1 MTNDQCLARANGIG
15 GQIEVYGDSVRIIRK
30 AFIETL
36 RGTNDLEIP
45 LSTLSA
51 VRFQSGG
58 LFGGNG
64 FIQLVTAGTKLEASP
79 FDPEADPTRLAFLSA
94 EKKHFEQVKEVLAR
108 RIGVKPIPQQ
118 PSRNLR
124 APIGYAIIIALL
136 VSNILRAHFQSI
148 TNDEAATYNRYV
160 SQGWN
165 VLLFTFWANNHT
177 LHSIL
182 MKITTTIFGVSHL
195 SVRMPALIGGAIYLV
210 SVEYLCRA
218 LFRDRLAYV
227 LTFSALTTSPFVLD
241 YLVAARGY
249 GLALGFFM
257 IAVLRCALVLLDNE
271 DAGGRDIS
279 NWTCCQLSLLCA
291 LSVASNLSFA
301 FVNVAL
307 LCVFLLLYL
316 SRGLFY
322 VDGKLEWRVPFTE
335 ASQRLFSLT
344 IPGGLMFMAASPNII
359 HFTRTALY
367 FGKESW
373 RDVYRSLIYALFDD
387 LPAKSTGMF
396 WSELFHWIAGALP
409 LLLGMFIVVGG
420 LLVATKMRR
429 AMIERSQLDGH
440 SKFWLFLFAVL
451 LATIA
456 LHSVARLIRG
466 TLLPEE
472 RTGLFFVPLGILLT
486 AISIHNLGHAF
497 GQQMLKSAGWFCFP
511 LLIGCFLYSFHV
523 SYFRVWK
530 HDAGSKDVF
539 LVLNSLERDSVHVP
553 ALAYGRFLPRA

>member
-195 SVRMPALIGGAIYLV
+195 SVQDARLNRRRHLFGIGRV
-210 SVEYLCRA
+210 SLSRA
-218 LFRDRLAYV
+218 VQGQTRVCSYV
-227 LTFSALTTSPFVLD
+227 LC
-241 YLVAARGY
+241 
-249 GLALGFFM
+249 
-257 IAVLRCALVLLDNE
+257 IDNE
-271 DAGGRDIS
+271 SVRSRLSGRCSRIWS
-279 NWTCCQLSLLCA
+279 RTRLLHDC
-291 LSVASNLSFA
+291 SSSM
-301 FVNVAL
+301 
-307 LCVFLLLYL
+307 
-316 SRGLFY
+316 R
-322 VDGKLEWRVPFTE
+322 
-335 ASQRLFSLT
+335 
-344 IPGGLMFMAASPNII
+344 
-359 HFTRTALY
+359 
-367 FGKESW
+367 
-373 RDVYRSLIYALFDD
+373 
-387 LPAKSTGMF
+387 
-396 WSELFHWIAGALP
+396 AGA
-409 LLLGMFIVVGG
+409 
-420 LLVATKMRR
+420 A
-429 AMIERSQLDGH
+429 
-440 SKFWLFLFAVL
+440 
-451 LATIA
+451 
-456 LHSVARLIRG
+456 
-466 TLLPEE
+466 
-472 RTGLFFVPLGILLT
+472 
-486 AISIHNLGHAF
+486 
-497 GQQMLKSAGWFCFP
+497 
-511 LLIGCFLYSFHV
+511 
-523 SYFRVWK
+523 
-530 HDAGSKDVF
+530 
-539 LVLNSLERDSVHVP
+539 
-553 ALAYGRFLPRA
+553 